1 VKSNKALETLNNL
14 YDLLVEMNFHK
25 EPSDFI
31 DDLKEDNPFISK
43 HLQNVLLHRTK
54 AKAILKEKKFSA
66 LKKQFLKLK
75 ELGSEKLQQLY
86 TPEEK
91 AQLVPLFRKF
101 EELDEKD
108 ISDINDDQDFLIF
121 ISSLKD
127 KLEDGNDA
135 E

>member
-1 VKSNKALETLNNL
+1 MKSNKALETLNNL

-54 AKAILKEKKFSA
+54 AKAILREKKFIE
-66 LKKQFLKLK
+66 LKK
-75 ELGSEKLQQLY
+75 LGSEKLQQLF
-86 TPEEK
+86 TTEEK

-101 EELDEKD
+101 EELDE
-108 ISDINDDQDFLIF
+108 SDIADINKDQDFLIF

-127 KLEDGNDA
+127 KIEDDNDA